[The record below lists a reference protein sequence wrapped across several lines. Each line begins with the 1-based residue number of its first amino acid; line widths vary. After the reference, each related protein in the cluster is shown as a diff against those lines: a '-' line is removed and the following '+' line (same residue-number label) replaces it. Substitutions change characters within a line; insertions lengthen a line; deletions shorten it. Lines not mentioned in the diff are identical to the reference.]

1 MTTVRPSVVPDLIDA
16 LVARCTLL
24 LPGTEAEPVTVCDG
38 YAMTNNAGTHLL
50 IGVARDIVS
59 DSTAPAVTGEQTF
72 QSVSGRDREETGLL
86 GCAIYALEGGRDDA
100 QKVAR
105 DRAYGVLA
113 TIETDLRDNPRVAL
127 DPDAVPPVA
136 GVPGLLHLHVSD
148 VDYRPG
154 IGPDGVEALVSFN
167 LSYRARI

>member
-1 MTTVRPSVVPDLIDA
+1 MTTVRSSVVPDLIDA

-59 DSTAPAVTGEQTF
+59 DSSGAAANSDQE
-72 QSVSGRDREETGLL
+72 SVSVSAHARNETGTVN
-86 GCAIYALEGGRDDA
+86 CAIYALEGGRDDA

-113 TIETDLRDNPRVAL
+113 TIEADLRDNPQVAL
-127 DPDAVPPVA
+127 DPAAVPSV
-136 GVPGLLHLHVSD
+136 GVPGLHWVR
-148 VDYRPG
+148 VAGIDYRPG
-154 IGPDGVEALVSFN
+154 IAPDGVEALLSFT
-167 LSYRARI
+167 LSFRARI